1 MSLNIVILTGIF
13 YLIPGNAEI
22 CYRHTSGSGNMGLTG
37 VYLDI
42 INKRN
47 FVYVSGL
54 ASIVLLFTPFKMV
67 RVFTYCLFLFSI
79 ILYFS
84 SIKCWHLYIR

>member
-1 MSLNIVILTGIF
+1 MSFNIIMLSSLF

-22 CYRHTSGSGNMGLTG
+22 LYRYTSSSGNMGLTG
-37 VYLDI
+37 VYLDV

-54 ASIVLLFTPFKMV
+54 SFIVIAFTPFKML
-67 RVFTYCLFLFSI
+67 RIFICGLFLFSLF
-79 ILYFS
+79 LYFN
-84 SIKCWHLYIR
+84 SIKRWQPYIT